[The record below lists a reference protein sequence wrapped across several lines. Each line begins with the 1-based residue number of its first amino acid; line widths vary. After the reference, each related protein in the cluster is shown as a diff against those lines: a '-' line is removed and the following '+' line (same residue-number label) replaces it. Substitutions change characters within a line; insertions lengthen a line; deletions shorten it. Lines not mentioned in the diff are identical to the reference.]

1 MYLKIIPRL
10 ALILLLIA
18 PSWARA
24 ETVLYSRNVYS
35 LCTQEDMDWINFC
48 NGLIQGYADY
58 VVLAGASCIPAGTTR
73 TTLIT
78 IFIDGFRDNFSS
90 EVGLPKGGQKA
101 SGRKAWAF
109 VPAFKASRC
118 FCCLLKVRKGF
129 IFTYVGKFCLL
140 GTICL
145 NSDTLPTMIILRTLP
160 T

>member
-48 NGLIQGYADY
+48 NGLIQGNADY

-78 IFIDGFRDNFSS
+78 IFIDRLPSSSAYSNDKPALEAVIEVFSRIY
-90 EVGLPKGGQKA
+90 P
-101 SGRKAWAF
+101 
-109 VPAFKASRC
+109 C
-118 FCCLLKVRKGF
+118 
-129 IFTYVGKFCLL
+129 
-140 GTICL
+140 
-145 NSDTLPTMIILRTLP
+145 N
-160 T
+160 